1 MVYCISDTGWADR
14 YDARI
19 DLDGGDILL
28 HSRGG
33 ATVGRPPRNTEYEK
47 ALRTIV
53 RRLRSGGLPDSNPVA
68 GILLDSAP
76 ARRRPEGERLLAD
89 AAEVAELPDE
99 QLIRLVRER
108 ARTWGQKPG
117 TKGGNSTKALRIR
130 TQGRSPTS
138 LRSTLQLMS
147 WPEAEHQRRLSS
159 AEQRRVAPSHI
170 YSAVSRLLS
179 GAEAPNFAESRDY
192 DVLLPGGER
201 LPPKKVFGLALE
213 EALGIQILPAH
224 FSAGW
229 GQPCFELIQDAGFRI
244 VEKNNAAPTV
254 RDVQEALESLPP
266 DDADQSALEGSLRLV
281 VHFQRERAAGLARR
295 KKAAFI
301 REHGHLFCERC
312 RLDPADAYGS
322 EIGDACIEVH
332 HARTQVKDMEEGH
345 QTELED
351 LECLCANCHRV
362 IHREMALGVAKG
374 TV

>member
-1 MVYCISDTGWADR
+1 MAEIFFS
-14 YDARI
+14 
-19 DLDGGDILL
+19 
-28 HSRGG
+28 
-33 ATVGRPPRNTEYEK
+33 TVGE
-47 ALRTIV
+47 V
-53 RRLRSGGLPDSNPVA
+53 LRSVVLRETPNMRKRCGRSSAGFAQVDPQTSIPLPEYFWTAHQPAVA
-68 GILLDSAP
+68 P
-76 ARRRPEGERLLAD
+76 KGERLLAD

-281 VHFQRERAAGLARR
+281 EHFQRERAAGLARR

-374 TV
+374 RV